1 MTKARSG
8 VHHFGEPSGG
18 TGKGTAVGKARI
30 RVEKTDGKKKE
41 AYRTAK
47 AVPFQNVPNRR
58 AERFILGVATILQR
72 TNRAFAA

>member
-41 AYRTAK
+41 R
-47 AVPFQNVPNRR
+47 VPHR
-58 AERFILGVATILQR
+58 
-72 TNRAFAA
+72 

>member
-18 TGKGTAVGKARI
+18 TGKGAAVGKARI

-41 AYRTAK
+41 R
-47 AVPFQNVPNRR
+47 VPH
-58 AERFILGVATILQR
+58 G
-72 TNRAFAA
+72 